1 MNTVVMNAVVMNAVV
16 MKRLGL
22 RGKLLL
28 AQLAVL
34 VVACLVIAA
43 VAIAVAAPLF
53 HNHLMM
59 AGIED
64 SNVRT
69 HTEEAFAQTMTIALL
84 CGIAVALVG
93 AGIAAVYIVRRV
105 TAPITMLAEAAQSV
119 ADGNFDVTIG
129 RSDVDA
135 DFTRLETAFADMA
148 ARLDHSDRVRKR
160 LLADLA
166 HELRTPVSTLAA
178 YVDGIEDG
186 VVPTDP
192 SSWSVMRDQLER
204 LRRLSCDL
212 ADVSA
217 ADEHALELD
226 RRTENLDDIVCSATA
241 AAGPRF
247 ADRGVELT
255 TALPPQPVTAE
266 VDRQRIEQI
275 LANLLENA
283 LRHTPTG
290 GSVTVTLAREGDHLT
305 VSVTDTGDGI
315 PADQLE
321 SVFDRFH
328 RGDRSDGSGLGLTIA
343 RSLALAHGGN
353 LTARRN
359 EQPLGSTLVLT
370 VPMGL
375 RQLP

>member
-1 MNTVVMNAVVMNAVV
+1 MNAVVMNEVV
-16 MKRLGL
+16 MKKLGL

-28 AQLAVL
+28 AQLVVL
-34 VVACLVIAA
+34 FVSCLAIAA

-93 AGIAAVYIVRRV
+93 ASIAAVYIVRRI
-105 TAPITMLAEAAQSV
+105 TAPISTLAEAAQSV

-186 VVPTDP
+186 VLPTDN

-226 RRTENLDDIVCSATA
+226 RRDENIDDIVCSATA
-241 AAGPRF
+241 AAAPRF

-255 TALPPQPVTAE
+255 TALPPQPITAE

-283 LRHTPTG
+283 LRHTPSG
-290 GSVTVTLAREGDHLT
+290 GSVTVTLAREGDHLS

-343 RSLALAHGGN
+343 RSLALAHGGD
-353 LTARRN
+353 LSALRN
-359 EQPLGSTLVLT
+359 EQPLGSTLILT
-370 VPMGL
+370 
-375 RQLP
+375 LPTGFRLPL

>member
-1 MNTVVMNAVVMNAVV
+1 MNAVVMNEVV
-16 MKRLGL
+16 MKKLGL

-28 AQLAVL
+28 AQLVVL
-34 VVACLVIAA
+34 FVSCLAIAA

-93 AGIAAVYIVRRV
+93 AGIAAVYIVRRI
-105 TAPITMLAEAAQSV
+105 TAPISTLAEAAQSV

-186 VVPTDP
+186 VLPTDNT
-192 SSWSVMRDQLER
+192 SWSVMRDQLER

-226 RRTENLDDIVCSATA
+226 RRDEKIDDIVCSATA
-241 AAGPRF
+241 AAAPRF
-247 ADRGVELT
+247 AERGVELT
-255 TALPPQPVTAE
+255 TALSPQPITAE

-283 LRHTPTG
+283 LRHTPSG
-290 GSVTVTLAREGDHLT
+290 GSVTVTLAREGDHLS

-343 RSLALAHGGN
+343 RSLALAHGGD
-353 LTARRN
+353 LSALRN
-359 EQPLGSTLVLT
+359 EQPLGSTLILT
-370 VPMGL
+370 
-375 RQLP
+375 LPTGFRPPL

>member
-34 VVACLVIAA
+34 FVACLVIAA

-290 GSVTVTLAREGDHLT
+290 GSVKVTLAREGDHLT

>member
-34 VVACLVIAA
+34 FVACLVIAA

-375 RQLP
+375 RRLP